1 MTVDIEEIVAIA
13 LENQASDVHF
23 KVGMPPVLRID
34 GQLSVLGDLPVLED
48 KPLAEAIMGLLD
60 ERQQKL
66 FRENMELDVALNYAD
81 CARVRLNIYY
91 DMESIG
97 CAMRIVPFEIPTLE
111 HLYMPPVVERLSKLR
126 SGLVLVA
133 GATGAGKSTLLASMI
148 DSINRRDSVHI
159 YTIEDPIEFVHRPV
173 RSIITQREVGVNTKS
188 FATALRSALRAD
200 PNVLLLGELRDRET
214 VVEAL
219 KAAETGLLVLS
230 TLHTSSVVKTIQR
243 LLGMFEPSDQS
254 AVRMQIAYCL
264 RGVICQ
270 QLVPTIEKGRRALQ
284 EIMINTEAV
293 QEAILFGELDKLTE
307 YIQNGSHV
315 GMQLMDDAVL
325 QAYQQGSISSESA
338 SQFALNRDDMERA
351 MRGATV

>member
-1 MTVDIEEIVAIA
+1 MTVDLEEIVAIA
-13 LENQASDVHF
+13 LERQASDLHL

-34 GQLSVLGDLPVLED
+34 GQLCTLSDLPALED
-48 KPLAEAIMGLLD
+48 KPLHLAIMSLLD
-60 ERQQKL
+60 ERQQRH
-66 FRENMELDVALNYAD
+66 FSENMELDVALNYAD
-81 CARVRLNIYY
+81 RARVRLNVYS
-91 DMESIG
+91 DMDSIG
-97 CAMRIVPFEIPTLE
+97 CAMRIVPFEIPTLDN
-111 HLYMPPVVERLSKLR
+111 LSMPPVVERLTTLR

-148 DSINRRDSVHI
+148 DCINRRDSLHI

-173 RSIITQREVGVNTKS
+173 RSIVTQREVGVNTKS

-214 VVEAL
+214 VLEAL
-219 KAAETGLLVLS
+219 KAAETGLLVFS

-243 LLGMFEPSDQS
+243 LLGMFEPSDQA

-264 RGVICQ
+264 RAVICQ
-270 QLVPTIEKGRRALQ
+270 QLVPTIDKGRRALQ

-307 YIQNGSHV
+307 YIRNGSHV
-315 GMQLMDDAVL
+315 GMQLMDEAVL
-325 QAYQQGSISSESA
+325 RAYQQGSISSESA
-338 SQFALNRDDMERA
+338 SQFALNRDDVERA